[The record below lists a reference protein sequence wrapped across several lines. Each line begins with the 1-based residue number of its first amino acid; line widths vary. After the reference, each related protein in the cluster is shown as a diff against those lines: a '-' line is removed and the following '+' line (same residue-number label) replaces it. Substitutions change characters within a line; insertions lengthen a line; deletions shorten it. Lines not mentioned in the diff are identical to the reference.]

1 MMVKKISNFHYKCK
15 ILMKFKTRSS
25 KYLSITKQMKI
36 NYLKKVF
43 TIIFINKMIKMYK
56 QKVQKGGRPPL
67 LIILKM
73 YSK

>member
-1 MMVKKISNFHYKCK
+1 
-15 ILMKFKTRSS
+15 MKFKTRSS
-25 KYLSITKQMKI
+25 KYPSITKQMKI

-56 QKVQKGGRPPL
+56 QKVQKGVRPLL

>member
-1 MMVKKISNFHYKCK
+1 
-15 ILMKFKTRSS
+15 MKFKTRSS

-36 NYLKKVF
+36 HYLKKVF
-43 TIIFINKMIKMYK
+43 TIIFINKMYK
-56 QKVQKGGRPPL
+56 QKVQKGVRPPL

>member
-1 MMVKKISNFHYKCK
+1 MMVKKISNFHYKYK

-56 QKVQKGGRPPL
+56 QKVQKGVRPPL